1 MNQSTIFAASPC
13 QPSND
18 HSFGPIVKDC
28 RSGFDFTL
36 LFEQTILSIGPAALL
51 LLFAPPRLV
60 TLLKSSTK
68 TRFSY
73 LRSIKAILSLSLIG
87 IHLGLLVLWTSNRVT
102 QATIPASA
110 LSFVAALAVLL
121 LSLLEDSKAIE
132 PSFILSIYLLVTLVF
147 DSVQVRTLYLR
158 QEDASLLGL
167 CTTSIVIKAALLV
180 LESRSKRRYLRAPYN
195 GYSPETTGG
204 IFNRSFFWW
213 INPILATGFR
223 RLLTL
228 DDLFQTDASL
238 LTEPLRDRMQKSW
251 NKYHTRESHRLTAS
265 IFHCL
270 RWSFLSVIFPRLCL
284 IGFNYSQPFLISAA
298 IKFVSKPS
306 ATRDANDGFGLI
318 GAAALIYLGIA
329 ISTTHYQHAVN
340 RLLVAFRGATASLIF
355 SKTLKQQADLQD
367 KEASLTHMSSDIDQL
382 SFSLDALCQVWA
394 QLIELVIGLYLLS
407 RNLGW
412 VCVAPIVIV
421 VVSTICAGQVTKL
434 IGPRQKS
441 WIAAVQTRVGMTS
454 SMLGSMKSVKMMG
467 LSNIMSETLQTQRL
481 RELDLSKSFRVMGMW
496 RMILSFLPTTV
507 GPMVTFVIFA
517 IQATANGTD
526 RLSTSQTFSSLS
538 IITLLTSPA
547 EEFLQTLP
555 MIGMATGCLERIEKF
570 LLSDAC
576 EDRRLIQ
583 KHSSATVV
591 EETEL
596 GIELQSLVSGSDEVV
611 LSLRNAS
618 VKPSPSATIALSDI
632 NFDLIKGSLTMIVGV
647 VGSGKSTLLK
657 AIIGELQCETGSIL
671 TNFKHSAYCSQ
682 TAWLQNKTVRQ
693 IVTGY
698 GESSQQDGEWY
709 ASVLH
714 ACAFDRD
721 VLDLPDQHDTIIG
734 SRGVTLSGGQKQRL
748 ALARAVYA
756 RRSIVVLDDVFSAI
770 DGKTEALI
778 VERLFGKRGLF
789 KKLGCTVVLATHAIK
804 HLPLADNVVVL
815 GADGDMIDQGS
826 FEVLRARKSQM
837 IDLIVDEVESHRS
850 DDEDTGQPDQLLKSG
865 SKNTAIKSPPVDTET
880 AELTRRI
887 GDVSVYGYY
896 LKSIGWKIALVN
908 VATALMWTIG
918 SNLPPLWLTW
928 YANHTVQE
936 VGLFIGVY
944 VTTALVALSAAT
956 GLLYNLYM
964 KLIPRSGA
972 RLHNILLTSAIDA
985 PQSFFDETDSGLVL
999 NRFSQDMTLI
1009 DASLP
1014 GAAAMCFSA
1023 FLQCLAQFGLIA
1035 TGSNYMALACPALVL
1050 CVYFLQSYYLRTSR
1064 QMRFLDLECKSPL
1077 YTHFTE
1083 TIEGLSTVRAFGW
1096 EEHFTRENVELLD
1109 KSQRPH
1115 YLMLCIQRWFN
1126 LVLLLLVGLTAV
1138 IVVALATSLTSTTT
1152 GGRLGVSLSSIV
1164 NFNFS
1169 LGMFM
1174 MFWTTMETSLGAIA
1188 RLKSF
1193 QQETLSEHKEE
1204 ETFIPAEDWPSSGAI
1219 EFRNVSA
1226 SYGSSPA
1233 LREISFGIRKGEK
1246 IGICGR
1252 TGSGKS
1258 TLLSVLLR
1266 ILDTTSGTILI
1277 DGIDLSVV
1285 PRDIVRSRI
1294 VTIPQEPFIL
1304 SGSVRFNADPTS
1316 TSTDESI
1323 IAALSK
1329 VGLWDI
1335 LSARGGLDAEMTANP
1350 LSQGQQ
1356 QIFCLA
1362 RAMLKSNA
1370 KILVLDEATSNV
1382 DAETDRVMQRIV
1394 REEFKDFTVMTVAHR
1409 MDTIMDSDR
1418 IAVLD
1423 GGRLVEFKEPRK

>member
-1 MNQSTIFAASPC
+1 MNQSDFTASLC

-18 HSFGPIVKDC
+18 NSFGPIVKGC
-28 RSGFDFTL
+28 RSDFDFTL
-36 LFEQTILSIGPAALL
+36 LFEQSILSIGPAAIL
-51 LLFAPPRLV
+51 LLFTPPRLV
-60 TLLKSSTK
+60 TLLRSSTK
-68 TRFSY
+68 TRLSRF
-73 LRSIKAILSLSLIG
+73 RSIKT
-87 IHLGLLVLWTSNRVT
+87 VRP
-102 QATIPASA
+102 TISTLPSSA
-110 LSFVAALAVLL
+110 LSFAAAIVILL
-121 LSLLEDSKAIE
+121 LSGLEHSRAVQ
-132 PSFILSIYLLVTLVF
+132 PSIILSIYLLSTLIF
-147 DSVQVRTLYLR
+147 DAVQARTLYLR
-158 QEDASLLGL
+158 HDDPAILGL
-167 CTTSIVIKAALLV
+167 FTTSVAIKAVLLI
-180 LESRSKRRYLRAPYN
+180 LESRSKRRYLRAPYDA
-195 GYSPETTGG
+195 YSPETTGG

-238 LTEPLRDRMQKSW
+238 LSEPLRGRMQKSW
-251 NKYHTRESHRLTAS
+251 DKYQARGNSRLAVS
-265 IFHCL
+265 ILYCL
-270 RWSFLSVIFPRLCL
+270 RWPFLCVIFPRLCL
-284 IGFNYSQPFLISAA
+284 IGFNYSQPFLISSA
-298 IKFVSKPS
+298 INFVSEAS
-306 ATRDANDGFGLI
+306 ASRNKNDGYGLI

-340 RLLVAFRGATASLIF
+340 RVLVGFRGAVASLIF
-355 SKTLKQQADLQD
+355 SKTLKQYANLQD
-367 KEASLTHMSSDIDQL
+367 KDASLTHMSSDIDQL
-382 SFSLDALCQVWA
+382 AFSLDALCQVWA
-394 QLIELVIGLYLLS
+394 QVIELVIGLYLLS

-421 VVSTICAGQVTKL
+421 VISTMCASQVTKL
-434 IGPRQKS
+434 IGPRQRD

-467 LSNIMSETLQTQRL
+467 LSDILSTTLQNQRV
-481 RELDLSKSFRVMGMW
+481 RELNLSKKFRVMGMW

-517 IQATANGTD
+517 IQASVRGSE
-526 RLSTSQTFSSLS
+526 RLSTSETFSTLS
-538 IITLLTSPA
+538 IISLLTSPA

-555 MIGMATGCLERIEKF
+555 MIGMATGCLERIQKF
-570 LLSDAC
+570 LLSDSC

-583 KHSSATVV
+583 EGGNSADQH
-591 EETEL
+591 ETEH
-596 GIELQSLVSGSDEVV
+596 GIELQSFVGSPADIV

-618 VKPSPSATIALSDI
+618 IKPSESAATAVRNI
-632 NFDLIKGSLTMIVGV
+632 NLDVVKGSLTMAVGV

-657 AIIGELQCETGSIL
+657 AIIGELQCETGSIIA
-671 TNFKHSAYCSQ
+671 NFKTSAYCSQ
-682 TAWLQNKTVRQ
+682 APWLQNTTVRK

-698 GESSQQDGEWY
+698 EGYSEDDNQWY
-709 ASVLH
+709 TSVLH

-721 VLDLPDQHDTIIG
+721 VLVLPDQHDTIIG
-734 SRGVTLSGGQKQRL
+734 TRGVTLSGGQKQRL

-756 RRSIVVLDDVFSAI
+756 RRSVVVLDDVFSAI

-778 VERLFGKRGLF
+778 VERLFGTSGLF
-789 KKLGCTVVLATHAIK
+789 KNLGCTVILATHAIK
-804 HLPLADNVVVL
+804 HLPLADNILIL
-815 GADGDMIDQGS
+815 GADGSMIEQGT
-826 FEVLRARKSQM
+826 FEELRNRDSELINSVLNQEQPQPPTND
-837 IDLIVDEVESHRS
+837 DLPDEEEVHEH
-850 DDEDTGQPDQLLKSG
+850 
-865 SKNTAIKSPPVDTET
+865 KSPFAVKAKPASDNET
-880 AELTRRI
+880 ADLTRRI
-887 GDVSVYGYY
+887 GDLSVYNYY
-896 LKSIGWKIALVN
+896 LKSIGWKIALIN
-908 VATALMWTIG
+908 VVTALVWTLG
-918 SNLPPLWLTW
+918 SNFPSLWLTW
-928 YANHTVQE
+928 YANHSVQE
-936 VGLFIGVY
+936 VGLFIGIY
-944 VTTALVALSAAT
+944 VATAVVALSAAT

-964 KLIPRSGA
+964 KLIPRSGTG
-972 RLHNILLTSAIDA
+972 LHKILLTSVMGA

-1035 TGSNYMALACPALVL
+1035 TGSTYMALACPALVL
-1050 CVYFLQSYYLRTSR
+1050 CVYFLQSFYLRTSR

-1083 TIEGLSTVRAFGW
+1083 TIEGLSTIRAFGW
-1096 EEHFTRENVELLD
+1096 EEHFLRENIELLD
-1109 KSQRPH
+1109 KSQRPN
-1115 YLMLCIQRWFN
+1115 YLMYCIQRWFN

-1174 MFWTTMETSLGAIA
+1174 MFWTQMETSLGAIA

-1193 QQETLSEHKEE
+1193 EKETVSEHKEE
-1204 ETFIPAEDWPSSGAI
+1204 ETFIPSHEWPSSGAI
-1219 EFRNVSA
+1219 ECKNVSA
-1226 SYGSSPA
+1226 SYGTSPA
-1233 LREISFGIRKGEK
+1233 LRDISLNIKSGEK

-1266 ILDTTSGTILI
+1266 ILDMTSGTILI
-1277 DGIDLSVV
+1277 DGIDLKVI
-1285 PRDIVRSRI
+1285 PREIIRSRV

-1304 SGSVRFNADPTS
+1304 SGTVRLNADPTS
-1316 TSTDESI
+1316 TATDDSI
-1323 IAALSK
+1323 IAALTK

-1335 LSARGGLDAEMTANP
+1335 LSARGGLDADMTANP

-1362 RAMLKSNA
+1362 RALLKPNA

-1382 DAETDRVMQRIV
+1382 DAETDRIMQRII
-1394 REEFKDFTVMTVAHR
+1394 RDEFKDFTVLTVAHR
-1409 MDTIMDSDR
+1409 IDTIMDSDR
-1418 IAVLD
+1418 IVVLD
-1423 GGRLVEFKEPRK
+1423 GGRLVEFKETQK

>member
-1 MNQSTIFAASPC
+1 
-13 QPSND
+13 
-18 HSFGPIVKDC
+18 
-28 RSGFDFTL
+28 
-36 LFEQTILSIGPAALL
+36 
-51 LLFAPPRLV
+51 
-60 TLLKSSTK
+60 
-68 TRFSY
+68 
-73 LRSIKAILSLSLIG
+73 LIG
-87 IHLGLLVLWTSNRVT
+87 VQIGLLVLWTSNRVT
-102 QATIPASA
+102 LATLPSSA
-110 LSFVAALAVLL
+110 LSFAAAIAILL
-121 LSLLEDSKAIE
+121 LSGLEDSRAVQ
-132 PSFILSIYLLVTLVF
+132 PSFILSIYLLSTLLF
-147 DSVQVRTLYLR
+147 DAVQVRTLYLR
-158 QEDASLLGL
+158 HDDPAILGL
-167 CTTSIVIKAALLV
+167 FTASVAIKAVLLI

-195 GYSPETTGG
+195 AYSPETTGG

-238 LTEPLRDRMQKSW
+238 LSEPLRDRMQKSW
-251 NKYHTRESHRLTAS
+251 DKYHARGTSRLAVS
-265 IFHCL
+265 ILHCL
-270 RWSFLSVIFPRLCL
+270 RWPFLSVIFPRLCL
-284 IGFNYSQPFLISAA
+284 IGFNYSQPFLISSA
-298 IKFVSKPS
+298 INFVSDPS
-306 ATRDANDGFGLI
+306 ASRNKNHGYGLI

-340 RLLVAFRGATASLIF
+340 RVLVGFRGAVVSLIF
-355 SKTLKQQADLQD
+355 SKTLKQHADLQD

-382 SFSLDALCQVWA
+382 TFSLDALCQVWA
-394 QLIELVIGLYLLS
+394 QVIELVIGLYLLS

-421 VVSTICAGQVTKL
+421 VISTLCAGQVTKL
-434 IGPRQKS
+434 IGPRQRN

-467 LSNIMSETLQTQRL
+467 LSNVLSKTLQNQRV
-481 RELDLSKSFRVMGMW
+481 RELNLSKKFRVMGLW

-517 IQATANGTD
+517 IQASVSGSE
-526 RLSTSQTFSSLS
+526 RLSTSETFSSLS
-538 IITLLTSPA
+538 IISLLTSPA

-555 MIGMATGCLERIEKF
+555 MIGMATGCLERIQKF
-570 LLSDAC
+570 LLSDSC
-576 EDRRLIQ
+576 EDRRLTQ
-583 KHSSATVV
+583 EGANSADQH
-591 EETEL
+591 ETEH
-596 GIELQSLVSGSDEVV
+596 GIELQSFVRNSADIV
-611 LSLRNAS
+611 LSVRNAS
-618 VKPSPSATIALSDI
+618 IKPSASAETVVRQI
-632 NFDLIKGSLTMIVGV
+632 NLDVIKGSLTMVVGV

-657 AIIGELQCETGSIL
+657 AIIGELQCETGSIIA
-671 TNFKHSAYCSQ
+671 NFKTSAYCSQ
-682 TAWLQNKTVRQ
+682 TPWLQNTTVRK
-693 IVTGY
+693 IVTGHDAH
-698 GESSQQDGEWY
+698 SQDDNQWY
-709 ASVLH
+709 TSVLH

-756 RRSIVVLDDVFSAI
+756 RKSVVVLDDVLSAI

-778 VERLFGKRGLF
+778 AERLFGASGLF
-789 KKLGCTVVLATHAIK
+789 KKLGCSVILATHAIK
-804 HLPLADNVVVL
+804 HLPLADNILIL
-815 GADGDMIDQGS
+815 GADGSMIEQGTFQELRDRKLELINSVLDQ
-826 FEVLRARKSQM
+826 LQQPTNH
-837 IDLIVDEVESHRS
+837 DLADQQEAHEHRS
-850 DDEDTGQPDQLLKSG
+850 PAGNQVK
-865 SKNTAIKSPPVDTET
+865 TASDNET
-880 AELTRRI
+880 ADLTRRI
-887 GDVSVYGYY
+887 GDISVYGYY
-896 LKSIGWKIALVN
+896 LKSIGWKIALAN
-908 VATALMWTIG
+908 VATALVWTVG
-918 SNLPPLWLTW
+918 SNFPPLWLTW

-936 VGLFIGVY
+936 VGLFIGIY
-944 VTTALVALSAAT
+944 VTTAVVALSAAT

-964 KLIPRSGA
+964 KLIPRSGTG
-972 RLHNILLTSAIDA
+972 LHKILLTAVMGA

-1035 TGSNYMALACPALVL
+1035 TGSTYMALTCPALVL
-1050 CVYFLQSYYLRTSR
+1050 CVYFLQSFYLRTSR

-1083 TIEGLSTVRAFGW
+1083 TIEGLSTIRAFGW
-1096 EEHFTRENVELLD
+1096 EEHFLRENIALLD

-1115 YLMLCIQRWFN
+1115 YLMYCIQRWFN

-1138 IVVALATSLTSTTT
+1138 VVVALATSLTSTTT

-1174 MFWTTMETSLGAIA
+1174 MFWTQMETSLGAIA

-1193 QQETLSEHKEE
+1193 EKETVSEHKEE
-1204 ETFIPAEDWPSSGAI
+1204 ETFIPSHEWPSSGAI

-1226 SYGSSPA
+1226 SYGGISSSPA
-1233 LREISFGIRKGEK
+1233 LHDVSLNIKSGEK

-1266 ILDTTSGTILI
+1266 ILDMTSGTILI
-1277 DGIDLSVV
+1277 DGIDLQMV
-1285 PRDIVRSRI
+1285 PREIIRSRI

-1304 SGSVRFNADPTS
+1304 SGSVRLNADPTS
-1316 TSTDESI
+1316 TATNESI
-1323 IAALSK
+1323 TAALTK

-1335 LSARGGLDAEMTANP
+1335 LSTRGGLDADMTANP

-1362 RAMLKSNA
+1362 RAMLKTNA

-1382 DAETDRVMQRIV
+1382 DAETDRTMQRVI
-1394 REEFKDFTVMTVAHR
+1394 REEFKEFTVLTVAHR

-1423 GGRLVEFKEPRK
+1423 GGRLVEFKEPQK